1 MKRRVLLMKPF
12 SLDSEETTGYE
23 DTDEEDNNENI

>member
-1 MKRRVLLMKPF
+1 MKPF